1 MLTLIKIIIIGVIIY
16 DLIHNSKSAKLQREW
31 DKRCEE
37 SNKEIRKNIEEIE
50 KRNKELL
57 TKYNK

>member
-16 DLIHNSKSAKLQREW
+16 DLIHNSESAKRQREW

-57 TKYNK
+57 TKYSE